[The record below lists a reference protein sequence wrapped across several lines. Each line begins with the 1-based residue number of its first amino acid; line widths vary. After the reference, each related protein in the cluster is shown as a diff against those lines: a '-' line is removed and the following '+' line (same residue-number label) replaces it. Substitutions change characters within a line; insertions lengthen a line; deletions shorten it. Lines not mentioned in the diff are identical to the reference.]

1 MKALELYQIGV
12 ARLREAGLADPEIE
26 ASILLCHLLKISR
39 PELFLHRED
48 LSASLINSYHELITR
63 RSSREPLA
71 YIAGEWE
78 FWSLPFS
85 VSPEVLIPRPE
96 TEVLI
101 EHALNVWADKDIN
114 NNMPLRILDMGSGS
128 GIISVVLAKELP
140 GALIYSLDI
149 DRRAQK
155 VARENAGR
163 HNVLDRIFF
172 FNADWLQAVRPEP
185 LFDLVVSNPPYVAR
199 ETFAGLQPEV
209 RDFEPRLA
217 LDGGEGGLVEIKRLA
232 GDLAAV
238 LKPGGYF
245 LMEIGADQ
253 KDEVITA
260 FTGLGEFGEPVVFN
274 DYAGLPRVLQVR
286 KTGNGSRF

>member
-1 MKALELYQIGV
+1 MKAVDLYQIGV
-12 ARLREAGLADPEIE
+12 ARLQEAGIPDPEIE
-26 ASILLCHLLKISR
+26 ASILLCHLLDLSR
-39 PELFLHRED
+39 AELFIYRKD
-48 LSASLINSYHELITR
+48 LSESLINAYHELISR
-63 RSSREPLA
+63 RSRREPLA
-71 YIAGEWE
+71 YITGEWE

-85 VSPEVLIPRPE
+85 VTPEVLIPRPE
-96 TEVLI
+96 TEILI
-101 EHALNVWADKDIN
+101 ERALNVLADKDISN
-114 NNMPLRILDMGSGS
+114 NKPFRILDMGAGS

-149 DRRAQK
+149 DRRAQQ
-155 VARENAGR
+155 VARKNARR
-163 HNVLDRIFF
+163 HDVLERIFF

-185 LFDLVVSNPPYVAR
+185 LFDLIVSNPPYVAR

-217 LDGGEGGLVEIKRLA
+217 LDGGEKGLVEVKRLA

-253 KDEVITA
+253 KDEVIAA
-260 FTGLGEFGEPVVFN
+260 FTGSAELEVPEVFN
-274 DYAGLPRVLQVR
+274 DYAGLPRVFQVR
-286 KTGNGSRF
+286 KRENDSRH